1 MKRRIYSFVFGGLS
15 AALFIGIG
23 IYNAV
28 SQGDATNLGIF
39 FAVALSA
46 FTFVSC
52 LILDN
57 NFILD
62 AFIEVLTWSFV
73 KFPGLIFTFDLDG
86 CLWFIGMKILFAVLG
101 FIIGILGFLLAL
113 VIGAFLSI
121 FVYPYALY
129 KNIKW
134 GE

>member
-1 MKRRIYSFVFGGLS
+1 MKRRICSFVFGGLS
-15 AALFIGIG
+15 AVLFTVIG
-23 IYNAV
+23 IYDAV
-28 SQGDATNLGIF
+28 NTGDAGNLGIF
-39 FAVALSA
+39 FAIALSA

-57 NFILD
+57 NFIID
-62 AFIEVLTWSFV
+62 AFIEILSWSLV
-73 KFPGLIFTFDLDG
+73 KFPGLIFSFDLDG

-101 FIIGILGFLLAL
+101 FILGLLCLLLAL
-113 VIGAFLSI
+113 AVGAFLSI

-129 KNIKW
+129 KNIKH